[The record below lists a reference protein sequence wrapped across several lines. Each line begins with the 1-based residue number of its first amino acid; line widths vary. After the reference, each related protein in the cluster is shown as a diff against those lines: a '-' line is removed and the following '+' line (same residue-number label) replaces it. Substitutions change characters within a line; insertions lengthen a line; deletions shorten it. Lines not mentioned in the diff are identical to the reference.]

1 MRYTTVIYEP
11 ESTTILKKGDS
22 GCEQGYINGSYLAAL
37 AHIQKL
43 PKKSI
48 CKAEKKKLYL

>member
-22 GCEQGYINGSYLAAL
+22 DLCKRLGCAKLKFDYPRLAG
-37 AHIQKL
+37 
-43 PKKSI
+43 
-48 CKAEKKKLYL
+48 